1 MFPMYRSVLLVM
13 SFLLGLSLVGQANK
27 VELNVGDEAP
37 EFTLPGSDGEEYT
50 LSELLEQGPVVLAWF
65 PKADTPGCTAQCKD
79 ITSNGRLI
87 REYNVSYFMI
97 SVDTPEDN
105 QKFAEKYNADFPIL
119 SDADKSVAKQY
130 GVLSVHGWPARHT
143 FYIGKDGKILEI
155 DQKVKTKTAAADMA
169 AILAELEIEK
179 IDTEVSET
187 PET

>member
-1 MFPMYRSVLLVM
+1 MLPLYRSLLLVM
-13 SFLLGLSLVGQANK
+13 AVFLGLNLFGQADK
-27 VELNVGDEAP
+27 VELSVGDEAP
-37 EFTLPGSDGEEYT
+37 EFTLPGSDGEEYK
-50 LSELLEQGPVVLAWF
+50 LSDLLEQGPVILAWF
-65 PKADTPGCTAQCKD
+65 PKADTPGCTTQCKD

-97 SVDTPEDN
+97 SVDTSEDN
-105 QKFAEKYNADFPIL
+105 KKFAEKYNADFPIL

-130 GVLSVHGWPARHT
+130 GVLSAHGWPARHT

-155 DQKVKTKTAAADMA
+155 DRKVKTKTAAADMA

-179 IDTEVSET
+179 IDPDVSET